1 MLKKI
6 WKLISET
13 FRIWSDARS
22 AQMSAAFAYYS
33 MLSMTPTLVI
43 AIAIAG
49 YVFDDQLVEQEIVST
64 VSQVTTPGIA
74 KTIAELIGRA
84 KTPESGV
91 LAGAISLTVLFL
103 GASGV
108 FTQLY
113 DTFNHIW
120 HAENR
125 RNVWWFTIQKRLVGM
140 LMVIVIGLLL
150 IAVLVLQSAVGY
162 LNGFIDQYPVLV
174 AWLNATDRSLT
185 FLLMPIVF
193 SMLFWFFPSTKI
205 QLFDVVPAGVL
216 TACLVAGSR
225 YFIQIYLGLSSTGE
239 VYGAMGSL
247 VVMLIWIYMLAMII
261 FFGASFS
268 CAWAHTFGS
277 RRPEL
282 LSKQA
287 REELERVGDEESPIV
302 PSRRDAAQPSALLAI
317 GDSEETTV
325 DHGRSD
331 RDGSGQHDGED
342 AVEMGDRV
350 TQRNDRVT
358 QRSGQDEPEDSLRQV
373 NDVDVA
379 DDSGA

>member
-6 WKLISET
+6 WKLIAET
-13 FRIWSDARS
+13 IRIWSDARS

-91 LAGAISLTVLFL
+91 LAGAISLTILFL

-125 RNVWWFTIQKRLVGM
+125 RNLWWFTIQKRLVGM

-174 AWLNATDRSLT
+174 AWLNAADRSLT

-287 REELERVGDEESPIV
+287 REELERIEDEESPIV
-302 PSRRDAAQPSALLAI
+302 PSRRNVAMPDAQWATS
-317 GDSEETTV
+317 DSEETSG
-325 DHGRSD
+325 GRGQSD
-331 RDGSGQHDGED
+331 RDGFDQFNGED
-342 AVEMGDRV
+342 TAEAGERIA
-350 TQRNDRVT
+350 N
-358 QRSGQDEPEDSLRQV
+358 RSGQDEAEDALRQI
-373 NDVDVA
+373 NEVDVT